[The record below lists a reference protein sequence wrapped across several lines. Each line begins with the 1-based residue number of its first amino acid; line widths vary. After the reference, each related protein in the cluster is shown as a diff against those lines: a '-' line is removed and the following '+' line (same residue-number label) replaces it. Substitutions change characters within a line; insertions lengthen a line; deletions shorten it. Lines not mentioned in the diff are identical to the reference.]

1 MLNPNLKVL
10 LAIEPIDVR
19 RSFDGL
25 ARTVQERFALDP
37 KVEQTVFVF
46 VNRKRDI
53 AKLLWRDR
61 TGWCVLAKRLDDHV
75 VVLPPTP
82 GGASSLPLTT
92 RALADLLHGV
102 VRVRKQTGR
111 DLARE
116 ARDASSSV
124 VV

>member
-19 RSFDGL
+19 KSFDGL

-46 VNRKRDI
+46 VNRKCDI

-61 TGWCVLAKRLDDHV
+61 TGWCVLAKRLDEHI
-75 VVLPPTP
+75 VVLPKVTE
-82 GGASSLPLTT
+82 GTASAPLTT
-92 RALADLLHGV
+92 RALAELLHGV

-116 ARDASSSV
+116 ARDASSNAV
-124 VV
+124 V